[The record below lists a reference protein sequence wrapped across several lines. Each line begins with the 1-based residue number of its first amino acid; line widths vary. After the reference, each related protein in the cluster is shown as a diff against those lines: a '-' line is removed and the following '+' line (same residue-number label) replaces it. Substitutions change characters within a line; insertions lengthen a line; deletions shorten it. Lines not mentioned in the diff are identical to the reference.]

1 MFVEKNNINAFR
13 IRKMDRDGYSIFL
26 VTYDPI
32 RIQKSIFKRSVF
44 RILDRLSEEEADYVF
59 TKINRV
65 LGINS

>member
-1 MFVEKNNINAFR
+1 
-13 IRKMDRDGYSIFL
+13 MDRDGYSIFL